1 MFQEGITGHRHYA
14 GGGKIQGRCIRCIM
28 FMRSK
33 TIKVISISEKMF
45 IMDVTEETGFEKG
58 VAERDGF
65 LFGMRDAFGD

>member
-1 MFQEGITGHRHYA
+1 
-14 GGGKIQGRCIRCIM
+14 M